1 MSRKG
6 MFTRYK
12 FFKKLYPRSLVIIKS
27 NDKYKSFRKDGV
39 LLDYIIDNFN
49 LNKISKFKINYII
62 LENLDIIEE
71 KEFVDNNYYKF
82 IKVAYLNK
90 VLIEIKYR
98 LK

>member
-12 FFKKLYPRSLVIIKS
+12 FIKKLYPRSLVIIKS

-49 LNKISKFKINYII
+49 LNKISKFKINFII
-62 LENLDIIEE
+62 VENLDIIEE

-82 IKVAYLNK
+82 IKVAYLSK
-90 VLIEIKYR
+90 VLIEIKNR

>member
-12 FFKKLYPRSLVIIKS
+12 FIKKLYPRSLVIIKS
-27 NDKYKSFRKDGV
+27 DDRYKSFRKDGV
-39 LLDYIIDNFN
+39 LLDYIIYNFN

-62 LENLDIIEE
+62 VENLDIIDE
-71 KEFVDNNYYKF
+71 KEFVDSNYYKF
-82 IKVAYLNK
+82 IKVAYLSK
-90 VLIEIKYR
+90 VLIEIKNR